1 MTRARKTAKKK
12 SGPRRRREKPGEPGD
27 PGVRGRILDAA
38 FDAFM
43 ELGYSDASTLEI
55 ATRAKVSKRELYALL
70 GSKQDMLIACI
81 SERSATMRLPPTQIP
96 AAPDRETLG
105 RVLEV
110 FGARLLAEVG
120 HPTVVSTFRLAIA
133 EANRAPEV
141 ARALDSEGRQPNL
154 APLRDILSAAER
166 VGLVHG
172 DPPEM
177 ARQFVALLWGD
188 LFMGLLLRLAELP
201 DPAELRRRARSAT
214 AALLSLY
221 APAPK

>member
-1 MTRARKTAKKK
+1 
-12 SGPRRRREKPGEPGD
+12 
-27 PGVRGRILDAA
+27 
-38 FDAFM
+38 M
-43 ELGYSDASTLEI
+43 ERGYSDASTLAI
-55 ATRAKVSKRELYALL
+55 ATRAKVSKRELYALV
-70 GSKQDMLIACI
+70 GSKQHMLIACI

-96 AAPDRETLG
+96 AAQDRETLA

-120 HPTVVSTFRLAIA
+120 HPTVVATFRLAIA

-141 ARALDSEGRQPNL
+141 ARALDTEGRQPNL
-154 APLRDILSAAER
+154 APLRDILLAAER
-166 VGLVHG
+166 AGLVHG

-201 DPAELRRRARSAT
+201 DPAELRRRARGAT
-214 AALLSLY
+214 AALLRLY
-221 APAPK
+221 APVPK

>member
-1 MTRARKTAKKK
+1 MAR
-12 SGPRRRREKPGEPGD
+12 
-27 PGVRGRILDAA
+27 
-38 FDAFM
+38 
-43 ELGYSDASTLEI
+43 GYSDASMLEI
-55 ATRAKVSKRELYALL
+55 ATRARVSKRELYALV
-70 GSKQDMLIACI
+70 GGKQDMLIACI
-81 SERSATMRLPPTQIP
+81 SERSAKMRLPPAQIP
-96 AAPDRETLG
+96 AAHDRETLA

-141 ARALDSEGRQPNL
+141 ARALDARGRQPNL
-154 APLRDILSAAER
+154 APLGEILGAAHGA
-166 VGLVHG
+166 GLVHG

-201 DPAELRRRARSAT
+201 DPAELRRRARAAT
-214 AALLSLY
+214 AGLLKLY
-221 APAPK
+221 ESTQK